1 MKTLFY
7 WAGHWIDKLLVPNN
21 LGLRA
26 RLFSALYQW
35 LMRRAF

>member
-7 WAGHWIDKLLVPNN
+7 WAGHWVEKLVPNN